1 MTYKTCNHLYD
12 TGGVCNSAA
21 VTDRDYC
28 AFHLRY
34 RARQLRSAQARAR
47 MERFDLRLPPI
58 ESMASVLSAINQLV
72 EAVAADMIDLKRAD
86 FLLKSLRF
94 AAQALKSADK
104 WLPSVYHSDVA
115 GPAIDLAAEYGLPD
129 DLDPNTPPEVAFPPT
144 DARTKDGCPVQAGV
158 ACAGVFPHGAIH
170 SLPLSIDCPTL
181 ASVAEVG
188 RLPEIE
194 FRPDS
199 PVTPDMVEV
208 IEISRPKGPTPLLFA
223 AINWSSTAAA
233 AGSAPTA
240 SAMPRSPSSRTSGKP
255 PKSSPPGKP
264 WVAHNCLPLAIVGMR
279 PLRILKSGAPSRL
292 RLVGWGFPLTPPR
305 SPQARS
311 PRLAKPSPPERRP
324 PPPELQSASVRLG
337 ARLRNY

>member
-12 TGGVCNSAA
+12 TGGSCNSAA
-21 VTDRDYC
+21 VKDRDYC

-34 RARQLRSAQARAR
+34 RARQLQSAQARAR
-47 MERFDLRLPPI
+47 MQRFNLQLPPI
-58 ESMASVLSAINQLV
+58 ESMATVLSAVNQLV

-115 GPAIDLAAEYGLPD
+115 APAIDLAAEYGLPA

-144 DARTKDGCPVQAGV
+144 DTPAQDGCPVQASF
-158 ACAGVFPHGAIH
+158 ACAGGFPHRAVH
-170 SLPLSIDCPTL
+170 PLPLSLDRPVL

-199 PVTPDMVEV
+199 PVTPEMVEV
-208 IEISRPKGPTPLLFA
+208 IEIARTEGSDAAALRGNQLELNRRRRRQRADRKRYA
-223 AINWSSTAAA
+223 AIAVQHNIRQAAEKLAARKAAA
-233 AGSAPTA
+233 LKVEAESVETKKPPTTAPQESAPA
-240 SAMPRSPSSRTSGKP
+240 AEEKE
-255 PKSSPPGKP
+255 
-264 WVAHNCLPLAIVGMR
+264 AQFIA
-279 PLRILKSGAPSRL
+279 
-292 RLVGWGFPLTPPR
+292 
-305 SPQARS
+305 
-311 PRLAKPSPPERRP
+311 
-324 PPPELQSASVRLG
+324 
-337 ARLRNY
+337 

>member
-1 MTYKTCNHLYD
+1 MPLRTCNHLYD

-115 GPAIDLAAEYGLPD
+115 APAIDLAAEYGLPD

-208 IEISRPKGPTPLLFA
+208 IEISRTEGADAAALRGNQLELNRRRRRQRADRKRYA
-223 AINWSSTAAA
+223 AIAVQQNIRQAAEKLAARKTMGGPQLPAVGNCGDASTQNSEVGCPIPPSVGGVGISPDTTKKP
-233 AGSAPTA
+233 AGSVATTGETFAPRKEATTA
-240 SAMPRSPSSRTSGKP
+240 
-255 PKSSPPGKP
+255 
-264 WVAHNCLPLAIVGMR
+264 
-279 PLRILKSGAPSRL
+279 
-292 RLVGWGFPLTPPR
+292 
-305 SPQARS
+305 
-311 PRLAKPSPPERRP
+311 
-324 PPPELQSASVRLG
+324 
-337 ARLRNY
+337 